1 MAKKLNGI
9 ALNEKGSLKQP
20 VRQGATECVYKM
32 LSKVEGVEKVEGK
45 NNVLVV
51 EFTDL
56 KGNTFY
62 SQITI
67 TTSLLHP
74 NDKAE
79 KKSSHKP
86 KDKEIISWE

>member
-1 MAKKLNGI
+1 
-9 ALNEKGSLKQP
+9 
-20 VRQGATECVYKM
+20 M

-56 KGNTFY
+56 KGNVFY

-79 KKSSHKP
+79 KKSSNKS
-86 KDKEIISWE
+86 KDKPTISWE

>member
-62 SQITI
+62 
-67 TTSLLHP
+67 
-74 NDKAE
+74 
-79 KKSSHKP
+79 
-86 KDKEIISWE
+86 

>member
-9 ALNEKGSLKQP
+9 ALNEKGSLKQV

-32 LSKVEGVEKVEGK
+32 LSQVNHVEPVDNK

-51 EFTDL
+51 EFEDM

-67 TTSLLHP
+67 TTSLIHP
-74 NDKAE
+74 SNKAE
-79 KKSSHKP
+79 KKSSHK
-86 KDKEIISWE
+86 KAEKEDISWE

>member
-9 ALNEKGSLKQP
+9 ALNEKGSLKAN

-32 LSKVEGVEKVEGK
+32 LSKVEGVERVEDK

-74 NDKAE
+74 SNKAE
-79 KKSSHKP
+79 KKSSHK
-86 KDKEIISWE
+86 KAEKEDISWE

>member
-32 LSKVEGVEKVEGK
+32 LSKVEGVEKVEDK

-86 KDKEIISWE
+86 KDKETISWE